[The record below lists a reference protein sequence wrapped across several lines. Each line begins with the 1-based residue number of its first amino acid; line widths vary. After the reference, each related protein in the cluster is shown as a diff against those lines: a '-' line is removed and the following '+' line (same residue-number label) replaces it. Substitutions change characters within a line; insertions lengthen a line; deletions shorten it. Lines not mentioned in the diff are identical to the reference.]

1 MVTSEP
7 VDAAPSPLAQ
17 IDDGNTEQNDRPV
30 ELPEVAG
37 GDAPRGTPPPH
48 SSSATQISD
57 VAAVNDGLG
66 GEIGNPDGS
75 DDWDAF
81 LRTTDEGMPS
91 FGGGGAPGA
100 ALDDVQFH
108 PF

>member
-7 VDAAPSPLAQ
+7 VDAAPSPVAQ
-17 IDDGNTEQNDRPV
+17 IDDQNMEQGDRPV

-37 GDAPRGTPPPH
+37 GDASRGSSTHH
-48 SSSATQISD
+48 SSSATQILD
-57 VAAVNDGLG
+57 VAVVNDGLG

-81 LRTTDEGMPS
+81 LTTTDAGMPC
-91 FGGGGAPGA
+91 FGGGEAPGA
-100 ALDDVQFH
+100 APDDV
-108 PF
+108 